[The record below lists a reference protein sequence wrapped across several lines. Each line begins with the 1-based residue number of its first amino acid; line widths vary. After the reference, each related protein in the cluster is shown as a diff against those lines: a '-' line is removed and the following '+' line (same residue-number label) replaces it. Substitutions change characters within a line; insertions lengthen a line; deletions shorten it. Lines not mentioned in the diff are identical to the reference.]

1 MSIQKPKIPVLA
13 GLDIGTTKVTLV
25 IGLVQFNEKS
35 EPHIEVVGVGTAP
48 NAGVRQGVVVNIEA
62 TTESIRKAREEAE
75 LMAGYQVQ
83 DVWVGVSGTHIRS
96 FDSKGMVAIKN
107 KEVGPQDI
115 ERVIEAAKAVA
126 VPADRSVLHVL
137 PREYKVDGQDGIL
150 DPIGMSGVR
159 LEANVHIVTAA
170 QTAMTN
176 VVKCTEKAGLRI
188 AGFVLE
194 SLAASMSVLSEDE
207 KSLGVCLVDIGGGI
221 SSSLYITN
229 GSVASCSVIPVG
241 GQHFSHDV
249 AVGLRTPQVSAEDI
263 KKKYG
268 CALASLISENETI
281 EVEGVG
287 GRKSRTVL
295 RKDLAE
301 VLEPRA
307 EELLQLLH
315 NDIRM
320 SGLMAMLGS
329 GVVFTGGGSLLEGL
343 VEMGEFV
350 FDIPVRKGSPG
361 KVGGLSEVVQSPAS
375 ATAVGLLLYGLKQ
388 QKNLKPQ
395 TERDD
400 LLTDTFQQ
408 LSHKVRQ
415 LFGDLF

>member
-1 MSIQKPKIPVLA
+1 
-13 GLDIGTTKVTLV
+13 
-25 IGLVQFNEKS
+25 
-35 EPHIEVVGVGTAP
+35 
-48 NAGVRQGVVVNIEA
+48 
-62 TTESIRKAREEAE
+62 
-75 LMAGYQVQ
+75 
-83 DVWVGVSGTHIRS
+83 
-96 FDSKGMVAIKN
+96 
-107 KEVGPQDI
+107 
-115 ERVIEAAKAVA
+115 
-126 VPADRSVLHVL
+126 
-137 PREYKVDGQDGIL
+137 
-150 DPIGMSGVR
+150 
-159 LEANVHIVTAA
+159 
-170 QTAMTN
+170 
-176 VVKCTEKAGLRI
+176 
-188 AGFVLE
+188 
-194 SLAASMSVLSEDE
+194 MSVLSEDE

-268 CALASLISENETI
+268 CALASLINENETI

-350 FDIPVRKGSPG
+350 FDIPVRRGSPG